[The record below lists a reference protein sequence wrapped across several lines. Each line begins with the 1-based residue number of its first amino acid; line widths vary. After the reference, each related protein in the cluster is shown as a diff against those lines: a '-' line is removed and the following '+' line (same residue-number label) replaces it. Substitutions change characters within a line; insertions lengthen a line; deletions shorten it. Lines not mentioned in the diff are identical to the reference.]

1 MLTFNADS
9 LRLTVRQYILANH
22 LFTDDPSALNDD
34 ESFQETRQIDS
45 MGMMQLI
52 QFLESSY
59 DIKIHD
65 HEMVPEELDSV
76 NRIVR
81 LVARKQRAA

>member
-9 LRLTVRQYILANH
+9 LRLTVRQYVLANH
-22 LFTDDPSALNDD
+22 LFTDDAAALDDD
-34 ESFQETRQIDS
+34 ESFQESRIVDS
-45 MGMMQLI
+45 MGMIQII

-59 DIKIHD
+59 HIKIHD
-65 HEMVPEELDSV
+65 HEMVPDELDSV

-81 LVARKQRAA
+81 LVARKQLAA

>member
-9 LRLTVRQYILANH
+9 LRLTVRTYILANH
-22 LFTDDPSALNDD
+22 LFTDDPTALDD
-34 ESFQETRQIDS
+34 EESFQDSRIVDS
-45 MGMMQLI
+45 MGMIQII

-59 DIKIHD
+59 HIKIGD
-65 HEMVPEELDSV
+65 DEMVPEELDSV

-81 LVARKQRAA
+81 LVSRKQMAA

>member
-9 LRLTVRQYILANH
+9 LRLTVRKYILANH

-34 ESFQETRQIDS
+34 ESFQESRIVDS
-45 MGMMQLI
+45 MGMIQII

-65 HEMVPEELDSV
+65 EEMVPEELDSV